1 MKLTTSI
8 PPRRDG
14 TVIHRVDNQRL
25 VFGPDDDGRLVCEVA
40 DELAARVLASPL
52 FEAVQAAEAPPPPA
66 PENEKGDEPEAPPPP
81 PAPQTPASK
90 QAVVKKGKKD

>member
-14 TVIHRVDNQRL
+14 TVIYRVADQRL
-25 VFGPDDDGRLVCEVA
+25 VFGPDDDGRLVCEVPDQIA
-40 DELAARVLASPL
+40 PRVLESPL
-52 FEAVQAAEAPPPPA
+52 FEAVQPSNRPRRPPPA
-66 PENEKGDEPEAPPPP
+66 VA
-81 PAPQTPASK
+81 ASK

>member
-14 TVIHRVDNQRL
+14 TVIYRVADQRL
-25 VFGPDDDGRLVCEVA
+25 VFGPDDDGRLVCEVPDQIA
-40 DELAARVLASPL
+40 PRVLESPL
-52 FEAVQAAEAPPPPA
+52 FEAVQAVEPPA
-66 PENEKGDEPEAPPPP
+66 PPAPPPP
-81 PAPQTPASK
+81 PAVAASK

>member
-52 FEAVQAAEAPPPPA
+52 FEAVQSAEAPPPP
-66 PENEKGDEPEAPPPP
+66 PPP
-81 PAPQTPASK
+81 PQTPASK